1 MKETYTKTEVSS
13 YGNQVL
19 KSFGQVGCGFILIAV
34 AFFVLLINEWSC
46 AEKIEQANLI
56 NKNAIDVSSEYVDRS
71 NDSKLIATNGI
82 ATTNE
87 TLYDGYLPVEN
98 ALVLSRDVE
107 MYQWI
112 ETSKTAS
119 RKSING
125 TKTSKTTYKY
135 KTDWDSKQH
144 DSSRFAHEAGHHN
157 PEFTIVSQRI
167 NASTGKLGDYNI
179 NELQTSNIKKLRQY
193 PVINN
198 IQGLTLYNSQYYTS
212 QNPNSPRVGDIR
224 ITYSYVP
231 SGAPISVIGKQNS
244 DNSIS
249 EFIKNKTTCYI
260 QYDGTYTLNG
270 MLEKFKQDNKNTT
283 NILRITGFIF
293 MLVGF
298 AVITAPINTIAS
310 IVPILNGFVNLCSI
324 AVVLL
329 LSLAV
334 TLTTIAIAWFAF
346 RPVLSGT
353 LLAVTMAIFIY
364 IKGITKK
371 N

>member
-1 MKETYTKTEVSS
+1 M
-13 YGNQVL
+13 
-19 KSFGQVGCGFILIAV
+19 
-34 AFFVLLINEWSC
+34 LLLTNGL
-46 AEKIEQANLI
+46 AQKKIEQANLI
-56 NKNAIDVSSEYVDRS
+56 NKNAITVSSEYVDRS
-71 NDSKLIATNGI
+71 NDSKLIATSGI

-87 TLYDGYLPVEN
+87 TLYDGFLPVEN

-112 ETSKTAS
+112 ETSKKTNH
-119 RKSING
+119 KSING
-125 TKTSKTTYKY
+125 TKTTKTTYTY
-135 KTDWDSKQH
+135 KTDWDNKQH
-144 DSSRFAHEAGHHN
+144 NSSRFAHEAGHHN
-157 PEFTIVSQRI
+157 PEFTITSKRI
-167 NASTGKLGDYNI
+167 NANTGKLGDYNI
-179 NELQTSNIKKLRQY
+179 NELQTSNIKNLRQY
-193 PVINN
+193 PAVNN
-198 IQGLTLYNSQYYTS
+198 IQGLTLYDSQYYTS
-212 QNPNSPRVGDIR
+212 KNPYNPKVGDIR

-249 EFIKNKTTCYI
+249 KFIKKKTSCYI

-283 NILRITGFIF
+283 NILRIIGFIF

-334 TLTTIAIAWFAF
+334 SLTTIAIAWFAF
-346 RPVLSGT
+346 RPILSGI
-353 LLAVTMAIFIY
+353 LLIVTIAIFIY
-364 IKGITKK
+364 IKRIAKK